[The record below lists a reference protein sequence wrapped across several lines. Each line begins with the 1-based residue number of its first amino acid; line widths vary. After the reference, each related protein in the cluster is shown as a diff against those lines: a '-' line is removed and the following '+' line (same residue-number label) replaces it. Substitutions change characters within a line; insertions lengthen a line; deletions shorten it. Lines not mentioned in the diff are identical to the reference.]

1 MKKRLAILLLALLV
15 VGCGSQQRKALEENT
30 AARNA
35 NTEAIKA
42 RNESNK
48 SAADSESTEPEDDP
62 KPKRE
67 PKTLEAHSGYVR
79 NAKNLAHPLSHTL
92 TGGKCV
98 TVTLPPGLDQLL
110 NLRRFKF

>member
-15 VGCGSQQRKALEENT
+15 AGCGSQQRKALEENT

-48 SAADSESTEPEDDP
+48 SAADSENTLPEDDQP
-62 KPKRE
+62 AGEKAP
-67 PKTLEAHSGYVR
+67 PEAPFLIVPCGIAQTPNRSAGRVASYFPR
-79 NAKNLAHPLSHTL
+79 PLI
-92 TGGKCV
+92 
-98 TVTLPPGLDQLL
+98 PPI
-110 NLRRFKF
+110 RKEHK